1 MNELSEEDIKKII
14 ANQETMV
21 KMLDGLIKVLEE
33 EKKEKSKGYTI
44 S

>member
-1 MNELSEEDIKKII
+1 MKEISEEDIKKMI
-14 ANQETMV
+14 ANQEMMI